1 MKYLLLIFAFYIN
14 NLKAQK
20 VYSIEF
26 SQFVQSN
33 ITING
38 QHYQI
43 EMKSRLVY
51 NDTMSF
57 YYLIPQGKKDKLKK
71 EKILG
76 DKLIHHGMIYNR
88 NTDELLLEV
97 AWPKDKYFIIVD
109 SSKPFNWSFKKDSKR
124 ILGYNCS
131 LAFTV
136 NEKNDSTLVWY
147 ASALGSLYG
156 PSAFCGLPGIVLE
169 VYEQQFGRHFLATK
183 IETAT
188 VTLMLPVNVKKIPI
202 EIYRKEKSSNK

>member
-14 NLKAQK
+14 DLKAQK

-38 QHYQI
+38 QYHQL

-51 NDTMSF
+51 NDTISF

-109 SSKPFNWSFKKDSKR
+109 SLKSYNWIFNNEKKR
-124 ILGYNCS
+124 ILGYNCN
-131 LAFTV
+131 LAYLVSET
-136 NEKNDSTLVWY
+136 NDSTLVWY
-147 ASALGSLYG
+147 TSALGSIFG
-156 PSAFCGLPGIVLE
+156 PSAFFGLPGVVLE
-169 VYEQQFGRHFLATK
+169 VIGQRNGIHYLATK
-183 IETAT
+183 IKTTT
-188 VTLMLPVNVKKIPI
+188 VTLVLPEHVKKIPI
-202 EIYRKEKSSNK
+202 EAYRKEKSSN